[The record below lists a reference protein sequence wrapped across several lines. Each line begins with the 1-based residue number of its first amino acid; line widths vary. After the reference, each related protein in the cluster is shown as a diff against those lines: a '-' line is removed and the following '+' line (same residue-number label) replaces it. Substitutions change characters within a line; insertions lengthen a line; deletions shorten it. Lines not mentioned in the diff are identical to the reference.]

1 MKGDIILEAT
11 LRVCDLLIC
20 GCSVVLPGFRL
31 LEHAAIAVDRGI
43 ILEIGDVDQIRT
55 RYQPNQT
62 IWAEGKLA
70 MPGMYDCHT
79 HTVQQLLK
87 GGTVDEPPIIW
98 RRILVPYESHLT
110 AEDRYHAA
118 RLYCLQALRAGITMF
133 ADAGSMDMTGTAQA
147 VSETGIRA
155 AIARVGR
162 DLDPELPACMC
173 DATAE
178 KSISAMETFYRDYHG
193 TADGRIHVWFSLS
206 SPMSSSPQLVE
217 GVAQVA
223 KIRNT
228 GIHIHL
234 GEHPAEVQTCLS
246 RWGLRPPAFL
256 DKYGALG
263 KNVIA
268 AHCIQ
273 ITDFD
278 MQLMA
283 ERGLH
288 VIHCPTANLPTQGI
302 PKLLAERAAGLNIA
316 LGNDGATSAKQDLFG
331 QVQLLKY
338 VTQATF
344 GTPVF
349 EPTVLPLAE
358 AFNMMTQNGANALGV
373 GEQLG
378 SLTPGK
384 QADIVLLQVDNVN
397 YLPSRNLL
405 HTMMM
410 VASSQD
416 VSDVIIGGKILLC
429 NGRFTQIDE
438 EAILRAG
445 KLQMQDLL
453 RRTGLSS

>member
-1 MKGDIILEAT
+1 MQTVPSA
-11 LRVCDLLIC
+11 CDLLIY
-20 GCSVVLPGFRL
+20 GCAAVLPGFQL
-31 LEHAAIAVDRGI
+31 LENAAIAIDQGV
-43 ILEIGDVDQIRT
+43 ILEIDAAESLRG
-55 RYQPNQT
+55 RYQPRET
-62 IWAEGKLA
+62 IGAAGKLA

-98 RRILVPYESHLT
+98 RRILVPYESQMT
-110 AEDRYHAA
+110 PEDRYHAA

-133 ADAGSMDMTGTAQA
+133 AEAGSMDMTGTAQA
-147 VSETGIRA
+147 VAETGIRA

-162 DLDPELPACMC
+162 DMDPELPSCMC
-173 DATAE
+173 DTSAE
-178 KSISAMETFYRDYHG
+178 RSIAAMEDFYRDYHG
-193 TADGRIHVWFSLS
+193 KADGRIHVWFSLS

-217 GVAQVA
+217 GVAQAA
-223 KIRNT
+223 KQRKT

-263 KNVIA
+263 PHVIA

-278 MQLMA
+278 IRLMA
-283 ERGLH
+283 ARGLN

-316 LGNDGATSAKQDLFG
+316 LGNDGATSAKQDLFH

-338 VTQATF
+338 VTQAVY

-358 AFNMMTQNGANALGV
+358 AFQMMTENGARALGV
-373 GEQLG
+373 GDRLG
-378 SLTPGK
+378 SLAAGK
-384 QADIVLLQVDNVN
+384 LADIVLLKTDTVN
-397 YLPSRNLL
+397 YAPSRNLL
-405 HTMMM
+405 HTVMMT
-410 VASSQD
+410 AASQD
-416 VSDVIIGGKILLC
+416 VSDVLVGGRVLLRDGQFTGLDEEKILSE
-429 NGRFTQIDE
+429 GRN
-438 EAILRAG
+438 
-445 KLQMQDLL
+445 QMRSLL
-453 RRTGLSS
+453 ERTASHR

>member
-1 MKGDIILEAT
+1 
-11 LRVCDLLIC
+11 
-20 GCSVVLPGFRL
+20 
-31 LEHAAIAVDRGI
+31 
-43 ILEIGDVDQIRT
+43 
-55 RYQPNQT
+55 
-62 IWAEGKLA
+62 
-70 MPGMYDCHT
+70 
-79 HTVQQLLK
+79 
-87 GGTVDEPPIIW
+87 
-98 RRILVPYESHLT
+98 
-110 AEDRYHAA
+110 
-118 RLYCLQALRAGITMF
+118 
-133 ADAGSMDMTGTAQA
+133 
-147 VSETGIRA
+147 
-155 AIARVGR
+155 
-162 DLDPELPACMC
+162 
-173 DATAE
+173 
-178 KSISAMETFYRDYHG
+178 METFYRDYHG

-223 KIRNT
+223 KSRNT

-416 VSDVIIGGKILLC
+416 VSDVIIGGKILLR

>member
-1 MKGDIILEAT
+1 MQEVPCT
-11 LRVCDLLIC
+11 CDLLIH
-20 GCSVVLPGFRL
+20 GCAAVLPGFHF
-31 LEHAAIAVDRGI
+31 LENAAIAIDHGV
-43 ILEIGDVDQIRT
+43 ILEVGTAELLRR
-55 RYQPNQT
+55 RYQPRET
-62 IWAEGKLA
+62 IQATGKLA

-98 RRILVPYESHLT
+98 RRILVPYESQLT
-110 AEDRYHAA
+110 PEDRYHAA

-133 ADAGSMDMTGTAQA
+133 ADAGSMDMSGTAQA
-147 VSETGIRA
+147 VAETGIRA

-162 DLDPELPACMC
+162 DLDPELPSCMC
-173 DATAE
+173 DDSAE
-178 KSISAMETFYRDYHG
+178 RSIDAMENFYREYHG
-193 TADGRIHVWFSLS
+193 KAEGRIHVWFSLS

-217 GVAQVA
+217 GVAQAA
-223 KIRNT
+223 KQRKT

-234 GEHPAEVQTCLS
+234 GEHPAEVQTCLA
-246 RWGLRPPAFL
+246 RWGLRPPDFL

-263 KNVIA
+263 PNVIA

-278 MQLMA
+278 IRLMA

-288 VIHCPTANLPTQGI
+288 VIHCPTANLPTQGV

-316 LGNDGATSAKQDLFG
+316 LGNDGASSAKQDLFG

-338 VTQATF
+338 VTQAVY

-349 EPTVLPLAE
+349 EPNVLPLAE
-358 AFNMMTQNGANALGV
+358 AFQMMTQNGARALGM

-378 SLTPGK
+378 SLAAGK
-384 QADIVLLQVDNVN
+384 LADIVLLRIDTVN
-397 YLPSRNLL
+397 YEPSRHPL
-405 HTMMM
+405 HTVMM

-416 VSDVIIGGKILLC
+416 VSDVIIGGRVLLR
-429 NGRFTQIDE
+429 NGRFTNLDE
-438 EAILRAG
+438 EKILFEG
-445 KLQMQDLL
+445 KRQLRLL
-453 RRTGLSS
+453 LDRTVSH

>member
-1 MKGDIILEAT
+1 MQEVPCT
-11 LRVCDLLIC
+11 CDLLIH
-20 GCSVVLPGFRL
+20 GCAAVLPGFHF
-31 LEHAAIAVDRGI
+31 LENAAIAIDHGV
-43 ILEIGDVDQIRT
+43 ILEVGTAELLRR
-55 RYQPNQT
+55 RYQPRET
-62 IWAEGKLA
+62 IQATGKLA

-98 RRILVPYESHLT
+98 RRILVPYESQLT
-110 AEDRYHAA
+110 PEDRYHAA

-133 ADAGSMDMTGTAQA
+133 ADAGSMDMSGTAQA
-147 VSETGIRA
+147 VAETGIRA

-162 DLDPELPACMC
+162 DLDPELPSCMC
-173 DATAE
+173 DDSAE
-178 KSISAMETFYRDYHG
+178 RSIDAMENFYREYHG
-193 TADGRIHVWFSLS
+193 KAEGRIHVWFSLS

-217 GVAQVA
+217 GVAQAA
-223 KIRNT
+223 KQRKT

-234 GEHPAEVQTCLS
+234 GEHPAEVQTCLA
-246 RWGLRPPAFL
+246 RWGLRPPDFL

-263 KNVIA
+263 PNVIA

-278 MQLMA
+278 IRLMA

-316 LGNDGATSAKQDLFG
+316 LGNDGASSAKQDLFG

-338 VTQATF
+338 VTQAVY

-349 EPTVLPLAE
+349 EPNVLPLAE
-358 AFNMMTQNGANALGV
+358 AFQMMTQNGARALGM

-378 SLTPGK
+378 SLAAGK
-384 QADIVLLQVDNVN
+384 LADIVLLRIDTVN
-397 YLPSRNLL
+397 YEPSRHPL
-405 HTMMM
+405 HTVMM

-416 VSDVIIGGKILLC
+416 VSDVIIGGRVLLR
-429 NGRFTQIDE
+429 NGRFTNLDE
-438 EAILRAG
+438 EKILFEG
-445 KLQMQDLL
+445 KRQLRLL
-453 RRTGLSS
+453 LDRTVSH

>member
-1 MKGDIILEAT
+1 
-11 LRVCDLLIC
+11 
-20 GCSVVLPGFRL
+20 
-31 LEHAAIAVDRGI
+31 
-43 ILEIGDVDQIRT
+43 
-55 RYQPNQT
+55 
-62 IWAEGKLA
+62 
-70 MPGMYDCHT
+70 
-79 HTVQQLLK
+79 
-87 GGTVDEPPIIW
+87 
-98 RRILVPYESHLT
+98 
-110 AEDRYHAA
+110 
-118 RLYCLQALRAGITMF
+118 
-133 ADAGSMDMTGTAQA
+133 
-147 VSETGIRA
+147 
-155 AIARVGR
+155 
-162 DLDPELPACMC
+162 
-173 DATAE
+173 
-178 KSISAMETFYRDYHG
+178 
-193 TADGRIHVWFSLS
+193 
-206 SPMSSSPQLVE
+206 
-217 GVAQVA
+217 
-223 KIRNT
+223 
-228 GIHIHL
+228 
-234 GEHPAEVQTCLS
+234 
-246 RWGLRPPAFL
+246 
-256 DKYGALG
+256 
-263 KNVIA
+263 
-268 AHCIQ
+268 
-273 ITDFD
+273 
-278 MQLMA
+278 MA

-416 VSDVIIGGKILLC
+416 VSDVIIGGKILLR

>member
-1 MKGDIILEAT
+1 MSEMPCT
-11 LRVCDLLIC
+11 CDLLIQ
-20 GCSVVLPGFRL
+20 GCSAILPGFRL
-31 LEHAAIAVDRGI
+31 LENAAIAIDRGI
-43 ILEIGDVDQIRT
+43 ILEVGTAELLRR
-55 RYQPNQT
+55 RYQPRET
-62 IWAEGKLA
+62 FHATGKLA

-98 RRILVPYESHLT
+98 RRILVPYESQLT
-110 AEDRYHAA
+110 PEDRYHAA

-133 ADAGSMDMTGTAQA
+133 ADAGSMDMSGTAQA
-147 VSETGIRA
+147 VAETGIRA

-162 DLDPELPACMC
+162 DLDPELPSCMC
-173 DATAE
+173 DDSAE
-178 KSISAMETFYRDYHG
+178 RSIDAMENFYREYHG
-193 TADGRIHVWFSLS
+193 KAEGRIHVWFSLS

-217 GVAQVA
+217 GVAQAA
-223 KIRNT
+223 KQRKT

-234 GEHPAEVQTCLS
+234 GEHPAEVQTCLA
-246 RWGLRPPAFL
+246 RWGLRPPDFL

-263 KNVIA
+263 PNVIA

-278 MQLMA
+278 IRLMA

-316 LGNDGATSAKQDLFG
+316 LGNDGASSAKQDLFG

-338 VTQATF
+338 VTQAVY

-349 EPTVLPLAE
+349 EPNVLPLAE
-358 AFNMMTQNGANALGV
+358 AFQMMTQNGARALGM

-378 SLTPGK
+378 SLAAGK
-384 QADIVLLQVDNVN
+384 LADIVLLRIDTVN
-397 YLPSRNLL
+397 YEPSRHPL
-405 HTMMM
+405 HTVMM

-416 VSDVIIGGKILLC
+416 VSDVIIGGRVVLH
-429 NGRFTQIDE
+429 NGEFTDLDE
-438 EAILRAG
+438 EEILFEG
-445 KLQMQDLL
+445 KKQLQLL
-453 RRTGLSS
+453 LNRTIFS

>member
-1 MKGDIILEAT
+1 MQEVPCT
-11 LRVCDLLIC
+11 CDLLIH
-20 GCSVVLPGFRL
+20 GCAAVLPGFHF
-31 LEHAAIAVDRGI
+31 LENAAIAIDHGV
-43 ILEIGDVDQIRT
+43 ILEVGTAELLRR
-55 RYQPNQT
+55 RYQPRET
-62 IWAEGKLA
+62 IQATGKLA

-98 RRILVPYESHLT
+98 RRILVPYESQLT
-110 AEDRYHAA
+110 PEDRYHAA

-133 ADAGSMDMTGTAQA
+133 ADAGSMDMSGTAQA
-147 VSETGIRA
+147 VAETGIRA

-162 DLDPELPACMC
+162 DLDPELPSCMC
-173 DATAE
+173 DDSAE
-178 KSISAMETFYRDYHG
+178 RSIDAMENFYREYHG
-193 TADGRIHVWFSLS
+193 KAEGHIHVWFSLS

-217 GVAQVA
+217 GVAQAA
-223 KIRNT
+223 KQRKT

-234 GEHPAEVQTCLS
+234 GEHPAEVQTCLA
-246 RWGLRPPAFL
+246 RWGLRPPDFL

-263 KNVIA
+263 PNVIA

-278 MQLMA
+278 IRLMA

-316 LGNDGATSAKQDLFG
+316 LGNDGASSAKQDLFG

-338 VTQATF
+338 VTQAVY

-349 EPTVLPLAE
+349 EPNVLPLAE
-358 AFNMMTQNGANALGV
+358 AFQMMTQNGARALGM

-378 SLTPGK
+378 SLAAGK
-384 QADIVLLQVDNVN
+384 LADIVLLRIDTVN
-397 YLPSRNLL
+397 YEPSRHPL
-405 HTMMM
+405 HTVMM

-416 VSDVIIGGKILLC
+416 VSDVIIGGRVLLR
-429 NGRFTQIDE
+429 NGRFTNLDE
-438 EAILRAG
+438 EKILFEG
-445 KLQMQDLL
+445 KRQLRLL
-453 RRTGLSS
+453 LDRTVSH

>member
-1 MKGDIILEAT
+1 MSEMPCT
-11 LRVCDLLIC
+11 CDLLIH
-20 GCSVVLPGFRL
+20 GCAAVLPGFHF
-31 LEHAAIAVDRGI
+31 LENAAIAIDHGV
-43 ILEIGDVDQIRT
+43 ILEVGTAELLRR
-55 RYQPNQT
+55 RYQPRET
-62 IWAEGKLA
+62 IQATGKLA

-98 RRILVPYESHLT
+98 RRILVPYESQLT
-110 AEDRYHAA
+110 PEDRYHAA

-133 ADAGSMDMTGTAQA
+133 ADAGSMDMSGTAQA
-147 VSETGIRA
+147 VAETGIRA

-162 DLDPELPACMC
+162 DLDPELPSCMC
-173 DATAE
+173 DDSAE
-178 KSISAMETFYRDYHG
+178 RSIDAMENFYREYHG
-193 TADGRIHVWFSLS
+193 KAEGRIHVWFSLS

-217 GVAQVA
+217 GVAQAA
-223 KIRNT
+223 KQRKT

-234 GEHPAEVQTCLS
+234 GEHPAEVQTCLA
-246 RWGLRPPAFL
+246 RWGLRPPDFL

-263 KNVIA
+263 PNVIA

-278 MQLMA
+278 IRLMA

-316 LGNDGATSAKQDLFG
+316 LGNDGASSAKQDLFG

-338 VTQATF
+338 VTQAVY

-349 EPTVLPLAE
+349 EPNVLPLAE
-358 AFNMMTQNGANALGV
+358 AFQMMTQNGARALGM

-378 SLTPGK
+378 SLAAGK
-384 QADIVLLQVDNVN
+384 LADIVLLRIDTVN
-397 YLPSRNLL
+397 YEPSRHPL
-405 HTMMM
+405 HTVMM

-416 VSDVIIGGKILLC
+416 VSDVIIGGRVLLR
-429 NGRFTQIDE
+429 NGRFTNLDE
-438 EAILRAG
+438 EKILFEV
-445 KLQMQDLL
+445 KKQLQLL
-453 RRTGLSS
+453 LNRTIFS

>member
-1 MKGDIILEAT
+1 MQPTPKT
-11 LRVCDLLIC
+11 CDLLIC
-20 GCSVVLPGFRL
+20 GCSAVLPGFQL
-31 LEHAAIAVDRGI
+31 LEHAAIAVDQGV
-43 ILEIGDVDQIRT
+43 ILEIGSSDQLCA
-55 RYQPNQT
+55 RYRPKE
-62 IWAEGKLA
+62 ILRAEGKLA

-110 AEDRYHAA
+110 PEDRYHAA

-173 DATAE
+173 DASAE
-178 KSISAMETFYRDYHG
+178 KSLTAMENFYRDYHG
-193 TADGRIHVWFSLS
+193 KADGRIHVWFSLS

-217 GVAQVA
+217 GVAQAA
-223 KIRNT
+223 KRRNT

-246 RWGLRPPAFL
+246 RWGLRPPEFL

-263 KNVIA
+263 GNVIA

-278 MQLMA
+278 IRLMA

-358 AFNMMTQNGANALGV
+358 AFHMMTQNGACALGV
-373 GEQLG
+373 GDRLG
-378 SLTPGK
+378 SLSPGK
-384 QADIVLLQVDNVN
+384 LADIVLLRVDNVN
-397 YLPSRNLL
+397 YLPSCNLL

-416 VSDVIIGGKILLC
+416 VSDVIVGGRILLRSGC
-429 NGRFTQIDE
+429 FTQIDE
-438 EAILRAG
+438 EAVLHEG

-453 RRTGLSS
+453 RRTGALS

>member
-1 MKGDIILEAT
+1 MSEMPCT
-11 LRVCDLLIC
+11 CDLLIQ
-20 GCSVVLPGFRL
+20 GCSAILPGFRL
-31 LEHAAIAVDRGI
+31 LENAAIAIDHGV
-43 ILEIGDVDQIRT
+43 ILEVGTAELLRR
-55 RYQPNQT
+55 RYQPRET
-62 IWAEGKLA
+62 IQATGKLA

-98 RRILVPYESHLT
+98 RRILVPYESQLT
-110 AEDRYHAA
+110 PEDRYHAA

-133 ADAGSMDMTGTAQA
+133 ADAGSMDMSGTAQA
-147 VSETGIRA
+147 VAETGIRA

-162 DLDPELPACMC
+162 DLDPELPSCMC
-173 DATAE
+173 DDSAE
-178 KSISAMETFYRDYHG
+178 RSIDAMENFYREYHG
-193 TADGRIHVWFSLS
+193 KAEGRIHVWFSLS

-217 GVAQVA
+217 GVAQAA
-223 KIRNT
+223 KQRKT

-234 GEHPAEVQTCLS
+234 GEHPAEVQTCLA
-246 RWGLRPPAFL
+246 RWGLRPPDFL

-263 KNVIA
+263 PNVIA

-278 MQLMA
+278 IRLMA

-316 LGNDGATSAKQDLFG
+316 LGNDGASSAKQDLFG

-338 VTQATF
+338 VTQAVY

-349 EPTVLPLAE
+349 EPNVLPLAE
-358 AFNMMTQNGANALGV
+358 AFQMMTQNGARALGM

-378 SLTPGK
+378 SLAAGK
-384 QADIVLLQVDNVN
+384 LADIVLLRIDTVN
-397 YLPSRNLL
+397 YEPSRHPL
-405 HTMMM
+405 HTVMM

-416 VSDVIIGGKILLC
+416 VSDVIIGGRVLLR
-429 NGRFTQIDE
+429 NGRFTNLDE
-438 EAILRAG
+438 EKILFEG
-445 KLQMQDLL
+445 KRQLRLL
-453 RRTGLSS
+453 LDRTVSH

>member
-1 MKGDIILEAT
+1 MEEK
-11 LRVCDLLIC
+11 RSCDLLIC
-20 GCSVVLPGFRL
+20 HCGAILPGFQL
-31 LEHAAIAVDRGI
+31 LEDAAIAVEAGR
-43 ILEIGDVDQIRT
+43 ILEIGKAEALLS
-55 RYQPNQT
+55 RYQPRERLE
-62 IWAEGKLA
+62 AGGKLA
-70 MPGMYDCHT
+70 MPGMVDCHT

-87 GGTVDEPPIIW
+87 GGTVDEPPIVW
-98 RRILVPYESHLT
+98 RRILVPYESRMT
-110 AEDRYHAA
+110 PEDRYHAA
-118 RLYCLQALRAGITMF
+118 RLYCLQALRAGITLF
-133 ADAGSMDMTGTAQA
+133 ADAGSMDMTGTVQA
-147 VSETGIRA
+147 VTETGIRA

-162 DLDPELPACMC
+162 DMDPELPACMC
-173 DATAE
+173 DPTAE
-178 KSISAMETFYRDYHG
+178 QSIDAMERLYRDYDG
-193 TADGRIHVWFSLS
+193 SAGGRIRIWFSLS

-217 GVAQVA
+217 GVALAA
-223 KIRNT
+223 KARGT

-256 DKYGALG
+256 DRYGALG
-263 KNVIA
+263 SNVIA

-278 MQLMA
+278 IRLMA
-283 ERGLH
+283 QRGLH

-331 QVQLLKY
+331 QAQLLKY
-338 VTQATF
+338 VTQAVY

-349 EPTVLPLAE
+349 EPNVLPLAE
-358 AFNMMTQNGANALGV
+358 AFAMMTANGARALGM

-378 SLTPGK
+378 TLETGK
-384 QADIVLLQVDNVN
+384 LADIVLLRTDGVN

-416 VSDVIIGGKILLC
+416 VSDVLVGGKLLLRD
-429 NGRFTQIDE
+429 GQFAALDE
-438 EAILRAG
+438 TEILRQGRA
-445 KLQMQDLL
+445 QMEDLL
-453 RRTGLSS
+453 RRTESR

>member
-1 MKGDIILEAT
+1 MSEMPCT
-11 LRVCDLLIC
+11 CDLLIH
-20 GCSVVLPGFRL
+20 GCAAVLPGFHF
-31 LEHAAIAVDRGI
+31 LENAAIAIDHGV
-43 ILEIGDVDQIRT
+43 ILEVGTAELLRR
-55 RYQPNQT
+55 RYQPRET
-62 IWAEGKLA
+62 IQATGKLA

-98 RRILVPYESHLT
+98 RRILVPYESQLT
-110 AEDRYHAA
+110 PEDRYHAA

-133 ADAGSMDMTGTAQA
+133 ADAGSMDMSGTAQA
-147 VSETGIRA
+147 VAETGIRA

-162 DLDPELPACMC
+162 DLDPELPSCMC
-173 DATAE
+173 DDSAE
-178 KSISAMETFYRDYHG
+178 RSIDAMENFYREYHG
-193 TADGRIHVWFSLS
+193 KAEGRIHVWFSLS

-217 GVAQVA
+217 GVAQAA
-223 KIRNT
+223 KQRKT

-234 GEHPAEVQTCLS
+234 GEHPAEVQTCLA
-246 RWGLRPPAFL
+246 RWGLRPPDFL

-263 KNVIA
+263 PNVIA

-278 MQLMA
+278 IRLMA

-288 VIHCPTANLPTQGI
+288 VIHCPTANLPTQGV

-316 LGNDGATSAKQDLFG
+316 LGNDGASSAKQDLFG

-338 VTQATF
+338 VTQAVY

-349 EPTVLPLAE
+349 EPNVLPLAE
-358 AFNMMTQNGANALGV
+358 AFQMMTQNGARALGM

-378 SLTPGK
+378 SLAAGK
-384 QADIVLLQVDNVN
+384 LADIVLLRIDTVN
-397 YLPSRNLL
+397 YEPSRHPL
-405 HTMMM
+405 HTVMM

-416 VSDVIIGGKILLC
+416 VSDVIIGGRVLLR
-429 NGRFTQIDE
+429 NGRFTNLDE
-438 EAILRAG
+438 EKILFEG
-445 KLQMQDLL
+445 KRQLRLL
-453 RRTGLSS
+453 LDRTVSH

>member
-1 MKGDIILEAT
+1 MSEMPCT
-11 LRVCDLLIC
+11 CDLLIQ
-20 GCSVVLPGFRL
+20 GCSAILPGFRL
-31 LEHAAIAVDRGI
+31 LENAAIAIDRGI
-43 ILEIGDVDQIRT
+43 ILEVGTAELLRR
-55 RYQPNQT
+55 RYQPRET
-62 IWAEGKLA
+62 FHATGKLA

-98 RRILVPYESHLT
+98 RRILVPYESQLT
-110 AEDRYHAA
+110 PEDRYHAA

-133 ADAGSMDMTGTAQA
+133 ADAGSMDMSGTAQA
-147 VSETGIRA
+147 VAETGIRA

-162 DLDPELPACMC
+162 DLDPELPSCMC
-173 DATAE
+173 DDSAE
-178 KSISAMETFYRDYHG
+178 RSIDAMENFYREYHG
-193 TADGRIHVWFSLS
+193 KAEGRIHVWFSLS
-206 SPMSSSPQLVE
+206 SPMSSSPPLVE
-217 GVAQVA
+217 GVAQAA
-223 KIRNT
+223 KQRKT

-234 GEHPAEVQTCLS
+234 GEHPAEVQTCLA
-246 RWGLRPPAFL
+246 RWGLRPPDFL

-263 KNVIA
+263 PNVIA

-278 MQLMA
+278 IRLMA

-316 LGNDGATSAKQDLFG
+316 LGNDGASSAKQDLFG

-338 VTQATF
+338 VTQAVY

-349 EPTVLPLAE
+349 EPNVLPLAE
-358 AFNMMTQNGANALGV
+358 AFQMMTQNGARALGM

-378 SLTPGK
+378 SLAAGK
-384 QADIVLLQVDNVN
+384 LADIVLLRIDTVN
-397 YLPSRNLL
+397 YEPSRHPL
-405 HTMMM
+405 HTVMM

-416 VSDVIIGGKILLC
+416 VSDVIIGGRVLLR
-429 NGRFTQIDE
+429 NGRFTNLDE
-438 EAILRAG
+438 EKILFEG
-445 KLQMQDLL
+445 KRQLRLL
-453 RRTGLSS
+453 LDRTVSH

>member
-1 MKGDIILEAT
+1 MSEMPCT
-11 LRVCDLLIC
+11 CDLLIQ
-20 GCSVVLPGFRL
+20 GCSAILPGFRL
-31 LEHAAIAVDRGI
+31 LENAAIAIDRGI
-43 ILEIGDVDQIRT
+43 ILEVGTAELLRR
-55 RYQPNQT
+55 RYQPRET
-62 IWAEGKLA
+62 FHATGKLA

-98 RRILVPYESHLT
+98 RRILVPYESQLT
-110 AEDRYHAA
+110 PEDRYHAA

-133 ADAGSMDMTGTAQA
+133 ADAGSMDMSGTAQA
-147 VSETGIRA
+147 VAETGIRA

-173 DATAE
+173 DTSAE
-178 KSISAMETFYRDYHG
+178 RSIAAMENFYREYHG
-193 TADGRIHVWFSLS
+193 KAEGRIHVWFSLS

-217 GVAQVA
+217 GVAQAA
-223 KIRNT
+223 KQRKT

-234 GEHPAEVQTCLS
+234 GEHPAEVQTCLA
-246 RWGLRPPAFL
+246 RWGLRPPDFL

-263 KNVIA
+263 PNVIA

-278 MQLMA
+278 IRLMA

-316 LGNDGATSAKQDLFG
+316 LGNDGASSAKQDLFG

-338 VTQATF
+338 VTQAVY

-349 EPTVLPLAE
+349 EPNVLPLAE
-358 AFNMMTQNGANALGV
+358 AFQMMTQNGARALGM

-378 SLTPGK
+378 SLAAGK
-384 QADIVLLQVDNVN
+384 LADIVLLRIDTVN
-397 YLPSRNLL
+397 YEPSRHPL
-405 HTMMM
+405 HTVMM

-416 VSDVIIGGKILLC
+416 VSDVIIGGRVVLH
-429 NGRFTQIDE
+429 NGEFTDLDE
-438 EAILRAG
+438 EEILFEG
-445 KLQMQDLL
+445 KRQLRLL
-453 RRTGLSS
+453 LDRTVSH

>member
-1 MKGDIILEAT
+1 MQPTKT
-11 LRVCDLLIC
+11 CDLLIYD
-20 GCSVVLPGFRL
+20 CSAILPGFQL
-31 LEHAAIAVDRGI
+31 LNHAAIAVEQGR
-43 ILEIGDVDQIRT
+43 ILDIGDSDQLCA
-55 RYQPNQT
+55 RYRPKERVQ
-62 IWAEGKLA
+62 ARGKLA

-98 RRILVPYESHLT
+98 RRILVPYESYLT
-110 AEDRYHAA
+110 PEDRYHAA

-133 ADAGSMDMTGTAQA
+133 ADAGSMDMTGTVQA

-162 DLDPELPACMC
+162 DLDPELPSCMC
-173 DATAE
+173 DASAE
-178 KSISAMETFYRDYHG
+178 KSLTAMEDFYREYHG
-193 TADGRIHVWFSLS
+193 KAGGRIHVWFSLS

-217 GVAQVA
+217 GVAQAA
-223 KIRNT
+223 KRRNT

-234 GEHPAEVQTCLS
+234 GEHPAEVQACLS
-246 RWGLRPPAFL
+246 RWGLRPPEFL

-278 MQLMA
+278 IRLMA

-338 VTQATF
+338 VAQAAF

-358 AFNMMTQNGANALGV
+358 AFHMMTQNGACALGV
-373 GEQLG
+373 GDRLG
-378 SLTPGK
+378 SLSPGK
-384 QADIVLLQVDNVN
+384 LADIVLLRIDNVN

-405 HTMMM
+405 HTVMM

-416 VSDVIIGGKILLC
+416 VSDVIIGGRILLRDGC
-429 NGRFTQIDE
+429 FTQIDE
-438 EAILRAG
+438 EAALYEG

-453 RRTGLSS
+453 RRTGSLS

>member
-1 MKGDIILEAT
+1 MSEMPCT
-11 LRVCDLLIC
+11 CDLLIQ
-20 GCSVVLPGFRL
+20 GCSAILPGFRL
-31 LEHAAIAVDRGI
+31 LENAAIAIDRGI
-43 ILEIGDVDQIRT
+43 ILEVGTAELLRR
-55 RYQPNQT
+55 RYQPRET
-62 IWAEGKLA
+62 IQATGKLA

-98 RRILVPYESHLT
+98 RRILVPYESQLT
-110 AEDRYHAA
+110 PEDRYHAA

-133 ADAGSMDMTGTAQA
+133 ADAGSMDMSGTAQA
-147 VSETGIRA
+147 VAETGIRA

-162 DLDPELPACMC
+162 DLDPELPSCMC
-173 DATAE
+173 DYSAE
-178 KSISAMETFYRDYHG
+178 RSIDAMENFYREYHG
-193 TADGRIHVWFSLS
+193 KAEGRIHVWFSLS

-217 GVAQVA
+217 GVAQAA
-223 KIRNT
+223 KQRKT

-234 GEHPAEVQTCLS
+234 GEHPAEVQTCLA
-246 RWGLRPPAFL
+246 RWGLRPPDFL

-263 KNVIA
+263 PNVIA

-278 MQLMA
+278 IRLMA

-316 LGNDGATSAKQDLFG
+316 LGNDGASSAKQDLFG

-338 VTQATF
+338 VTQAVY

-349 EPTVLPLAE
+349 EPNVLPLAE
-358 AFNMMTQNGANALGV
+358 AFQMMTQNGARALGM

-378 SLTPGK
+378 SLAAGK
-384 QADIVLLQVDNVN
+384 LADIVLLRIDTVN
-397 YLPSRNLL
+397 YEPSRHPL
-405 HTMMM
+405 HTVMM

-416 VSDVIIGGKILLC
+416 VSDVIIGGRVVLH
-429 NGRFTQIDE
+429 NGEFTDLDE
-438 EAILRAG
+438 EEILFEG
-445 KLQMQDLL
+445 KKQLQLL
-453 RRTGLSS
+453 LNRTIFS